1 MSLELPKLPP
11 LPSVIQPVISDE
23 KPNKPKIVIIY
34 SKNIDDDIPLI
45 SQYGKVLKFNEAM
58 INVDLAKDIDCD
70 YLLCDASNKV
80 CLANIEKHYNDDSDV
95 INFVHFGYF
104 FENGFYSDINCITKF
119 KNAKN
124 QSDFN
129 YSLLNEKKLKS
140 PNKLINC
147 VSYIISFLAG
157 LKK

>member
-11 LPSVIQPVISDE
+11 LPPVIQPVIYDE
-23 KPNKPKIVIIY
+23 NPSKPKIIIIY
-34 SKNIDDDIPLI
+34 SKNIDDQIPLI
-45 SQYGKVLKFNEAM
+45 SQYGKVIKFNEAM

-95 INFVHFGYF
+95 INFVHYGYF
-104 FENGFYSDINCITKF
+104 FENDFYTDINCITKF

-147 VSYIISFLAG
+147 ASFLISFLAG